1 MSARPSTRK
10 RPRNLSPTTTLNV
23 MNSNS
28 NSGMNSNS
36 NAGIMS
42 PPVKRAKTIQELNSR
57 SNIGSSPIKTPKTTR
72 QAMKSFID
80 RPGVG
85 GTKRVANVNN
95 TKFLAAQ
102 SAARL
107 RSVKATPVKATP
119 VKATPGK
126 KKEKKE
132 KKEKSGTP
140 KKRTGAEGKKEARNV
155 TSTYLATIARNIA
168 KNTAPSSSK
177 QSRTTR
183 PSIIGTN
190 DLSTFYNLYSLML
203 IQRSIVLSDRITN
216 NKSDD
221 QLNQEYVMLMKSQ
234 LGKTV
239 DKKVGNLLP
248 IMNYVFKFG
257 RTINYI
263 RLSQ

>member
-1 MSARPSTRK
+1 MSVRPGTRK
-10 RPRNLSPTTTLNV
+10 RPLNLSPTTTLNV

-36 NAGIMS
+36 NAGITS

-107 RSVKATPVKATP
+107 RSVNAQVKPVKATP

-155 TSTYLATIARNIA
+155 TATYLATIARNIA
-168 KNTAPSSSK
+168 KNTAPS
-177 QSRTTR
+177 
-183 PSIIGTN
+183 
-190 DLSTFYNLYSLML
+190 
-203 IQRSIVLSDRITN
+203 
-216 NKSDD
+216 
-221 QLNQEYVMLMKSQ
+221 
-234 LGKTV
+234 
-239 DKKVGNLLP
+239 
-248 IMNYVFKFG
+248 
-257 RTINYI
+257 
-263 RLSQ
+263 